1 MKCVPTKRP
10 AQARKTKKS
19 PAKAA
24 KKISKQR
31 AKRTRKSGL
40 TILYE
45 SLAKLDV
52 DAKTRLL
59 SIEQRLDHLDG
70 DGGLREYVDHLHQLI
85 RDVLSFPG
93 VAGWVAHREQDRLDQ
108 IKRDVRRR
116 KRQEREAAREEQ
128 KQGRQLDDA
137 HTMQTASGP
146 VTLMLSPEPTKNG

>member
-1 MKCVPTKRP
+1 MKYVAKKTKK
-10 AQARKTKKS
+10 QARKTTKKS
-19 PAKAA
+19 PVKAA
-24 KKISKQR
+24 P
-31 AKRTRKSGL
+31 KRTRKSGL

-45 SLAKLDV
+45 CLTKVDVEIKARLEQHDSKLSAICD
-52 DAKTRLL
+52 RLH
-59 SIEQRLDHLDG
+59 DLDG

-146 VTLMLSPEPTKNG
+146 VTLKYRAGSQP